1 MKTITLFQYKSTAKV
16 LLLSL
21 MLSFGFSAAFA
32 QDNGSIEPATGQVIV
47 LQDGKPT
54 TSVECGAFQKLT
66 VKFGLPTHLGSTYDR
81 IKFTVTIGDEE
92 FRTKNYLKSEI
103 YYLLSHRSAKEF
115 TITNADSSDFEDLAN
130 KMLSAKRLCVNN
142 PTKPVD
148 GYELKIEAKGY
159 KIDKKDK
166 KGKPIYAEPEIFAQ
180 GKAYVKLLPPE
191 TGLLE
196 NKR

>member
-1 MKTITLFQYKSTAKV
+1 MMSV
-16 LLLSL
+16 LLL
-21 MLSFGFSAAFA
+21 FVFAGAGA
-32 QDNGSIEPATGQVIV
+32 QDNNGTEPATGQAIV
-47 LQDGKPT
+47 LQDGKPVT
-54 TSVECGAFQKLT
+54 TVECGAFQKLT

-115 TITNADSSDFEDLAN
+115 NIANADSSDFEDLAN
-130 KMLSAKRLCVNN
+130 KMLSAKRLCLNN

-148 GYELKIEAKGY
+148 GYEVKIQAKGY

-166 KGKPIYAEPEIFAQ
+166 KGKPIYADPEIFAE
-180 GKAYVKLLPPE
+180 GKVYVKLLPPE
-191 TGLLE
+191 TGLLD

>member
-1 MKTITLFQYKSTAKV
+1 MKTIIEFKYKSAAKV
-16 LLLSL
+16 LILCLL
-21 MLSFGFSAAFA
+21 LSFGFSAVSA
-32 QDNGSIEPATGQVIV
+32 QDNSTEPATGQVIV

-92 FRTKNYLKSEI
+92 YRTKNYLKSEI
-103 YYLLSHRSAKEF
+103 YYLLSHRSTKEF
-115 TITNADSSDFEDLAN
+115 NIANADSSDFEDLAN

-166 KGKPIYAEPEIFAQ
+166 KGKPIYADPEIFAQ
-180 GKAYVKLLPPE
+180 GKVYIKLLPPE
-191 TGLLE
+191 TGSLE
-196 NKR
+196 KR